1 MTVPDFAL
9 PFDLTLP
16 DIDRIVA
23 LTVLLGASLGALAAD
38 VLLTLR
44 PFARHRT
51 SRLTAALM
59 LAALVAGSVAFGAVA
74 DHSQTS
80 LAAAAV
86 AATLGALTYGWGVR
100 KAEAGGD
107 PGTAGVL
114 SDDELRRGKTG
125 SDHWV
130 LVVGPAASGKTALV
144 GGMIGEART
153 RMRAPSR
160 SAEDG
165 DLRVT
170 ELGLSDRRGAE
181 LKLRFWE
188 TCSIEG
194 HRRRLPSLSDF
205 DAVVLVVDPTQHKPI
220 AGSFPDTLRDG
231 SEPTDANDDVLQL
244 SEALSGGCTVWAVVT
259 KADLLRLS
267 VHPPLVDSLPVGPGW
282 YGRLRDMS
290 VLDRHPLVQ
299 ELDLGQLLVEHQ
311 PAFEW
316 GTGSPLFAFAGDARG
331 DPFGARDL
339 LGALLDTL

>member
-1 MTVPDFAL
+1 MTVPDLAL
-9 PFDLTLP
+9 PFDLTLHH
-16 DIDRIVA
+16 IDRVVA
-23 LTVLLGASLGALAAD
+23 LTVLFGALLGALAAD

-51 SRLTAALM
+51 SRPTAALM
-59 LAALVAGSVAFGAVA
+59 LAALVAGCIVLGAFA
-74 DHSQTS
+74 DRGQTP

-86 AATLGALTYGWGVR
+86 AAALGALTYGWGVR
-100 KAEAGGD
+100 KAEAAGY
-107 PGTAGVL
+107 PGAAGVL
-114 SDDELRRGKTG
+114 SDDELRRAKTG

-130 LVVGPAASGKTALV
+130 LVVGPAASGKTTLV
-144 GGMIGEART
+144 EGMVSEARR
-153 RMRAPSR
+153 RMTAPSR

-170 ELGLSDRRGAE
+170 ELGLDDRRGAA

-188 TCSIEG
+188 ARSIEG

-231 SEPTDANDDVLQL
+231 RELADANDDVLRL
-244 SEALSGGCTVWAVVT
+244 SEVLDGGCTVWAVAT

-282 YGRLRDMS
+282 YRRLRDMS
-290 VLDRHPLVQ
+290 VIERRPLVE

-316 GTGSPLFAFAGDARG
+316 GRGSPLLAFAGDAR
-331 DPFGARDL
+331 DDRFGARDL
-339 LGALLDTL
+339 LRALLETL